1 MQDFFGSLGGWWGYV
16 FLFFSSMAENLF
28 PPLPGDTFVVLGA
41 FLVGRGQLR
50 FLPAYLATTAG
61 SISGFMVLYFVGVR
75 WGRGFFKKKGG
86 QFFSEKNLFRME
98 QWFAR
103 YGYLVLAVNRFLSG
117 FRGIVA
123 LGAGIVRMD
132 VKIVLGLGLL
142 SCLIWN
148 GILMGVG
155 IWLGENWAVIVR
167 HYQLAVFVLIVLF
180 LVFWW
185 VKALLRRRGLG

>member
-1 MQDFFGSLGGWWGYV
+1 VQDFFGSLGGWWGYV

>member
-1 MQDFFGSLGGWWGYV
+1 
-16 FLFFSSMAENLF
+16 MAENLF